1 MALYGHCGTVC
12 LPSSPDGQG
21 FCPAVSLAE
30 AEQQDVIGALC
41 FQANEGDLVLYR

>member
-30 AEQQDVIGALC
+30 AKQQDVIGELR
-41 FQANEGDLVLYR
+41 FQANKGHLAAYR